1 MRAHERLDLRVR
13 VPLFPVYLIASDMK
27 TLIGKKL
34 GHFADEFIEK
44 MVSMLFCWIH
54 GWIKHSPFALDLIW
68 PRRAGQ
74 VGIADKPGGPVARH
88 IEFGSHANASIARVG
103 DHIAHFA
110 LRVIQP
116 VGAHLVQLGKFFAL
130 DAEAL
135 VFRQMP
141 VKTLSFTAAMPSRL
155 RLMTS
160 RGMKWRP
167 ASIIR
172 PRQGKRGLSSILTAR
187 AANPAG
193 LASTNSQ
200 NAFKTRI
207 TPMLVAALIVAP
219 YLLMSS
225 R

>member
-1 MRAHERLDLRVR
+1 MLADDLLHTLVEVGLQILIRLHAMRAHERLDLRVR

-54 GWIKHSPFALDLIW
+54 GWIKHSPFALNSIR
-68 PRRAGQ
+68 PGRAGQ
-74 VGIADKPGGPVARH
+74 VGIADKPGGTVARH

-141 VKTLSFTAAMPSRL
+141 VKNIELHRRHAIKVALDDVERHE
-155 RLMTS
+155 
-160 RGMKWRP
+160 
-167 ASIIR
+167 
-172 PRQGKRGLSSILTAR
+172 
-187 AANPAG
+187 
-193 LASTNSQ
+193 
-200 NAFKTRI
+200 
-207 TPMLVAALIVAP
+207 VAASVDHQPAPRKARFIVDIDGRRGESCWSG
-219 YLLMSS
+219 LD
-225 R
+225 